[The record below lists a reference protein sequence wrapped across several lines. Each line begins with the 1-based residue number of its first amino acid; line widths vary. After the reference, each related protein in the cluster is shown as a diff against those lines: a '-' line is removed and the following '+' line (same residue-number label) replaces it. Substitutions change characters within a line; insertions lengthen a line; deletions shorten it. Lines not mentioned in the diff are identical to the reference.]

1 MIFFYWN
8 DGHKYEGN
16 ISQNKFHEKGTFS
29 LINGYRFE
37 GDWDNNKK
45 LQEIIDINKLKI
57 KQ

>member
-8 DGHKYEGN
+8 DGHKYKGN
-16 ISQNKFHEKGTFS
+16 ISHNKFTFS

-45 LQEIIDINKLKI
+45 LQEIIDINKLKT